1 LTEKMIGIVVLT
13 YQTWEATLEC
23 VESIRKTCALP
34 YRIYAVDNASP
45 NGAHERLREALGGDG
60 DVRVIASGRNGGYG
74 FGLNCG
80 ARAAVKDGCD
90 AVVLSN
96 NDILYLDGAI
106 EKLYA
111 ALMSG
116 PDVALACAQQTTP
129 GGEKFS
135 SAQLRRFSSA
145 RVMLWYLP
153 LRIWRRE
160 RREERMLLSATGDV
174 RVEKPLGGC
183 YMMRAEILQEIGYY
197 DENIFLYAEEDVI
210 AEKLARRGVTGVLC
224 PEARAIHHHALTTG
238 KSMARYHELSAPS
251 RLYFG
256 QAYLGWNR
264 WQVAAH
270 KLVFIAHMT
279 AKAFIKREYRKNYG
293 KLLRSVRKK
302 VKM

>member
-1 LTEKMIGIVVLT
+1 MIGVVVLT

-45 NGAHERLREALGGDG
+45 NGAYDRLQEALGGDG

-80 ARAAVKDGCD
+80 ARAAVADGCD

-111 ALMSG
+111 ALMAS
-116 PDVALACAQQTTP
+116 PDIALACAQQVTP

-135 SAQLRRFSSA
+135 SAQLHRFSSA

-153 LRIWRRE
+153 YCLWIRE
-160 RREERMLLSATGDV
+160 KREERSLLNASAEV

-183 YMMRAEILQEIGYY
+183 YMMRADVLQEIGYY

-210 AEKLARRGVTGVLC
+210 AEKLAKRGVTGVLC
-224 PEARAIHHHALTTG
+224 PEARVIHHHALTTG
-238 KSMARYHELSAPS
+238 RCMANRYALAAPS
-251 RLYFG
+251 ILYFG
-256 QAYLGWNR
+256 RTYMGWNR

-270 KLVFIAHMT
+270 KLVFFAHMT
-279 AKAFIKREYRKNYG
+279 AKALIKPEYRKNFG
-293 KLLRSVRKK
+293 KLLRSV
-302 VKM
+302 KMR

>member
-1 LTEKMIGIVVLT
+1 MIGIVVLT
-13 YQTWEATLEC
+13 YQACEATLQC

-45 NGAHERLREALGGDG
+45 NGAYERLMEALGGDG

-80 ARAAVKDGCD
+80 ARAAIQDGCD

-106 EKLYA
+106 EKMYA
-111 ALMSG
+111 ALQSG
-116 PDVALACAQQTTP
+116 PTIALACAQQVTP
-129 GGEKFS
+129 GGEKFP
-135 SAQLRRFSSA
+135 SAQLHRFSSA

-153 LRIWRRE
+153 LGVWRRE
-160 RREERMLLSATGDV
+160 KREVQSLLNATAEV

-183 YMMRAEILQEIGYY
+183 YMMRASVLQEIGYY

-210 AEKLARRGVTGVLC
+210 AEKMAKRGVIGVLC
-224 PEARAIHHHALTTG
+224 PEARVIHHHGLTTG
-238 KSMARYHELSAPS
+238 RSMARYHELSAPS

-256 QAYLGWNR
+256 RTYLGWNR

-270 KLVFIAHMT
+270 KLVFFAHMT
-279 AKAFIKREYRKNYG
+279 AKALIKPEYRKSYG
-293 KLLRSVRKK
+293 KLLRAVRELEEK
-302 VKM
+302 